1 VVESRQARRQAKLR
15 QRLRLA
21 IATAAVCVLLA
32 GGIGAALIISG
43 SNTAASHRR
52 VSTNRSTTTVAPS
65 STATASSP
73 AQPTPAP
80 SGLTAVSGKSIV
92 IDPGHNGKNAQ
103 HANEINQPVDIG
115 TQTRACDTA
124 GASTND
130 GYTEAEYN
138 LDVSLR
144 LADLLRQ
151 AGASVV
157 LTRTDNNGW
166 GPCINQRAAIG
177 NDARADVG
185 VSIHAD
191 GGPPD
196 GRGFHVIYPPSIA
209 GLTQGMA
216 ADSKRLALDV
226 RGAYQTGSGLPF
238 ATYIGNGDGLSERT
252 DLGGLNLSKVPKVFI
267 ETGNMRSN
275 TDAELLKSDGFR
287 QQAATAIADG
297 LAAYLAGQ

>member
-1 VVESRQARRQAKLR
+1 MTAVVCLF
-15 QRLRLA
+15 
-21 IATAAVCVLLA
+21 VA

-43 SNTAASHRR
+43 SNTTASRR
-52 VSTNRSTTTVAPS
+52 NVSTKGSTTVAPS
-65 STATASSP
+65 STSAASIPTTQPSP
-73 AQPTPAP
+73 GAA
-80 SGLTAVSGKSIV
+80 GLTAVNGRTLV
-92 IDPGHNGKNAQ
+92 IDPGHNGRNAQ
-103 HANEINQPVDIG
+103 HANEINHPVDIG
-115 TQTRACDTA
+115 TQTRACDTV

-151 AGASVV
+151 AGANVV
-157 LTRTDNNGW
+157 LTHTDNSGW

-177 NDARADVG
+177 NDAHADVG

-196 GRGFHVIYPPSIA
+196 GRGFHVIYPPSIP
-209 GLTQGMA
+209 GLTDGIA
-216 ADSKRLALDV
+216 ANSKRLALDV
-226 RGAYQTGSGLPF
+226 RAAYQAGSGVPF

-267 ETGNMRSN
+267 ETGNMRN
-275 TDAELLKSDGFR
+275 DTDAALLKGDGFR
-287 QQAATAIADG
+287 QQAATAIAGG
-297 LAAYLAGQ
+297 LAVYLAGQ